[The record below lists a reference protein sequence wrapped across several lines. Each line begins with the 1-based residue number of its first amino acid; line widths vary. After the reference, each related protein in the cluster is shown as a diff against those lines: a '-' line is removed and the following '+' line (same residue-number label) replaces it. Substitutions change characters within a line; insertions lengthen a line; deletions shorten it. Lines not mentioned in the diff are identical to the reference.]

1 MLIELQAK
9 NLATIDDVRLQFGK
23 GFTVL
28 SGDEGAGKSL
38 LVDALCLLAGGRASA
53 NLIRNG
59 TSGAFVEGVFN
70 LDGDDSGLK
79 TVLDEAGIEI
89 DPDGTLIL
97 TREVQEQGRG
107 IARVNGRAVPVT
119 LLRQLGHFLIDIHS
133 QMEHMSLLNPQS
145 QLELL
150 DSFAGLD
157 DRRTE
162 VGRKIAQLRQAIEE
176 MKAGY
181 GQQSQQQ
188 RELMEFQVAEIDSAG
203 IEVGEG
209 ESLQKEW
216 QILQRVQELKE
227 AGYVVGNTLYADD
240 PSATA
245 LIHQAIKTLR
255 GASSINPTLNGH
267 IEALESAAAQI
278 EETARSISQYVES
291 VEDNPERIREVEKRL
306 DLLHRLKQKYGPTL
320 EKVIEFAETTR
331 KELLSIQ
338 SQGERRRQLQAQ
350 CQKLREEAGYL
361 AAELSRAREKAARKL
376 TEQVNEELADLAMKG
391 AKFDIKIVR
400 EEAQDGLPFG
410 PPAIVTEGRRAGQ
423 SACAFTQS
431 GIDRVQFLASTNPG
445 EPPKP
450 LVFIASG
457 GETCRFMLALKSALR
472 QADLVPTLIFDEID
486 AGIGGRNAQTVG
498 RKLAALAHKRQVICI
513 THLPQVA
520 CFGTKQYRI
529 AKHISGGRAVTS
541 ALLLNEKARV
551 RELAVML
558 GSGGEPMLMGAEAL
572 LKCARDE
579 VEKEPVKV

>member
-59 TSGAFVEGVFN
+59 TSGAFIEGVFS
-70 LDGDDSGLK
+70 LDGGDSGLK
-79 TVLDEAGIEI
+79 VVLGEAGVEI

-107 IARVNGRAVPVT
+107 IARVNGRAVPVS
-119 LLRQLGHFLIDIHS
+119 LLRQIGHFLIDIHS

-255 GASSINPTLNGH
+255 GVSSINPTLNGH
-267 IEALESAAAQI
+267 IEALESAAAQV
-278 EETARSISQYVES
+278 EETAKSINQYVES

-331 KELLSIQ
+331 KELLLIQ
-338 SQGERRRQLQAQ
+338 SQDERRRHLQAQ
-350 CQKLREEAGYL
+350 CQELRKEAGYL
-361 AAELSRAREKAARKL
+361 AAELSRAREKTARKL

-410 PPAIVTEGRRAGQ
+410 QG
-423 SACAFTQS
+423 ACAFTQS

-520 CFGTKQYRI
+520 CFGGEQYRI

-551 RELAVML
+551 RELAAML
-558 GSGGEPMLMGAEAL
+558 GSGGEPMLTGAEAL

>member
-1 MLIELQAK
+1 MLIELQVK
-9 NLATIDDVRLQFGK
+9 NLATIDNVRLQFGK

-38 LVDALCLLAGGRASA
+38 LVDALCLLAGGRASS

-59 TSGAFVEGVFN
+59 TLSAFVEGIFS
-70 LDGDDSGLK
+70 LDGDDSGLRV
-79 TVLDEAGIEI
+79 VLDEAGIET

-107 IARVNGRAVPVT
+107 IARLNGRAVPVT
-119 LLRQLGHFLIDIHS
+119 LLRQIGHFLIDIHS

-150 DSFAGLD
+150 DSFGGLNE
-157 DRRTE
+157 RRQE
-162 VGRKIAQLRQAIEE
+162 VGRRIAQYRQSIEE

-181 GQQSQQQ
+181 GQLSQQQ
-188 RELMEFQVAEIDSAG
+188 RELLEFQLAEIDSAG
-203 IEVGEG
+203 IHVGED

-216 QILQRVQELKE
+216 QVLQRVQELKE

-255 GASSINPTLNGH
+255 GVNSINPALDEH
-267 IEALESAAAQI
+267 IEALESAALQI
-278 EETARSISQYVES
+278 EETAKSVSRYVES
-291 VEDNPERIREVEKRL
+291 VKDNPDRIREVEKRL

-320 EKVIEFAETTR
+320 DKVIGFAESTR

-338 SQGERRRQLQAQ
+338 SQDERRRHLQTQ
-350 CQKLREEAGYL
+350 CQQLREEVGAL
-361 AAELSRAREKAARKL
+361 ATELSRAREKAARKL

-391 AKFDIKIVR
+391 AEFDIRITR
-400 EEAQDGLPFG
+400 EEAPDGLPFG
-410 PPAIVTEGRRAGQ
+410 PHAIGTEGRRAGQ

-472 QADLVPTLIFDEID
+472 QADLVLTLIFDEID

-498 RKLAALAHKRQVICI
+498 RKLAALARNRQVICI

-520 CFGTKQYRI
+520 CFGTAQYRI
-529 AKHISGGRAVTS
+529 SKHISGGRAVTS
-541 ALLLNEKARV
+541 AVLLNEKTRI
-551 RELAVML
+551 RELAAML
-558 GSGGEPMLMGAEAL
+558 GSGGEPMVAGAEAL
-572 LKCARDE
+572 LKCARNE
-579 VEKEPVKV
+579 VEKEAVSV